1 MALLEGLR
9 HDSEHLA
16 LCWRAAER
24 LAGRGD
30 HGERLGTG
38 FGGGALEV
46 AWELYELSL
55 RVLGFRI
62 RIL

>member
-1 MALLEGLR
+1 MALLEALR
-9 HDSEHLA
+9 QDFEHLA
-16 LCWRAAER
+16 LCRRAAER

-38 FGGGALEV
+38 LGGGALEV
-46 AWELYELSL
+46 VGGLHALSL

-62 RIL
+62 VIL

>member
-9 HDSEHLA
+9 QDSEHLA
-16 LCWRAAER
+16 LCWRTAER

-30 HGERLGTG
+30 HGERLGTR

-46 AWELYELSL
+46 AGELHEFSL

-62 RIL
+62 RNL